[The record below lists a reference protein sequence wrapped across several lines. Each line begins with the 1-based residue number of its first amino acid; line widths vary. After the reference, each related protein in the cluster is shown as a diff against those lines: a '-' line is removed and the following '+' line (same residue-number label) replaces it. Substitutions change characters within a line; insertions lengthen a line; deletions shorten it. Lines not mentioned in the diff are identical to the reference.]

1 MYDLWTVFYLLNSL
15 FSSQSQDTKE
25 GKAKGRRG
33 EWQNTG
39 RVSYHS
45 FMYPLPRVLSKQ
57 GNKTT
62 NINAVYYKSSRA

>member
-1 MYDLWTVFYLLNSL
+1 MIFGQYFIFSTPYLV
-15 FSSQSQDTKE
+15 QSQDTKE